1 MQPRL
6 LLSRLLP
13 INRNQSATPPNEQNP
28 LQTKLSTTSH
38 SACVCED
45 TADYAVLI
53 IGVLQIT
60 ALLREECV
68 CVYIKLLLSFVAKYI
83 WQFSKFPQ
91 KDDKAVPSKLPFPS
105 PSLLS
110 SYLFFPNPTLLNVS
124 LLLFYS
130 FKLSVLH

>member
-1 MQPRL
+1 MQQRL
-6 LLSRLLP
+6 LLSWLLP

-38 SACVCED
+38 SACRGLCVCED

-60 ALLREECV
+60 ALLREEHV

-83 WQFSKFPQ
+83 RQFSKFPQ
-91 KDDKAVPSKLPFPS
+91 KDNKAAPRKLPFPS

-110 SYLFFPNPTLLNVS
+110 SYLFFPPIQ
-124 LLLFYS
+124 LF
-130 FKLSVLH
+130 